1 MFTENINIIIMK
13 VFLYRLTKK
22 EAGLKEQEEPTVP
35 ACYQTKMPNEV
46 MI

>member
-22 EAGLKEQEEPTVP
+22 LV
-35 ACYQTKMPNEV
+35 
-46 MI
+46 